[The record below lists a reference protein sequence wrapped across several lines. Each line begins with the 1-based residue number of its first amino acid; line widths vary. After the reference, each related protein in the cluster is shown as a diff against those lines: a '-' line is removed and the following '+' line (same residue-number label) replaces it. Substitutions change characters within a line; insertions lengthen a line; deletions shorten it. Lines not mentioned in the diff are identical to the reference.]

1 MSDEKVNKGG
11 RPKAIDVTDK
21 QVLKDIEMF
30 GKLGATHEEMSWHF
44 DVEHRTIQNYMADEE
59 GAFFRTY
66 KKAYETFTRSLRR
79 TQVKKAVDDE
89 DTSMLIWLGKTVL
102 KQKEPKE
109 PIDLNAKSININL
122 GRKKKDD

>member
-1 MSDEKVNKGG
+1 MSDKEVNKGG
-11 RPKAIDVTDK
+11 RPRAIDLEDEDVIRA
-21 QVLKDIEMF
+21 LEML

-44 DVEHRTIQNYMADEE
+44 DVHVTTIENYMRDEE
-59 GAFFRTY
+59 GEFFRVY

-109 PIDLNAKSININL
+109 AIDVNAKSININL